1 MGWNF
6 IFIVQKQ
13 AKLILDASGGERL
26 IGKGNK
32 RMFWGDRNFL
42 YTGKINKN
50 LVVVSPGD
58 FNAWSDLKIT
68 VMKRIPWLSKWL
80 GITETKK
87 IKTTKPLCVWLFVQV
102 QLFRQKVLDP
112 VIHHF
117 RAHNNYLG
125 KC

>member
-6 IFIVQKQ
+6 IFIVEKQ

-32 RMFWGDRNFL
+32 GMFWGDRNFL
-42 YTGKINKN
+42 YTEKINKN
-50 LVVVSPGD
+50 LVVVSSGD

-87 IKTTKPLCVWLFVQV
+87 TKTTKPLCVWVFK
-102 QLFRQKVLDP
+102 F
-112 VIHHF
+112 
-117 RAHNNYLG
+117 NYLG
-125 KC
+125 RKC